1 MVKYE
6 KKKYPFS
13 TSRVKQR
20 EHVLPILPIDTGR
33 YGTPEMLEIFKEEN
47 YFQKLLDVEAALAWA
62 HAQVGNIPKEDAE
75 KIMRMASTKYVKV
88 SRIKEIEREI
98 KHDIM
103 SLVRAFAEVCGSSGA
118 YIHLGITSY
127 DAVDTAKAL
136 QLKEAIELISRKLD
150 ELELVLLKQADRYKR
165 TIMIGRTHGQH
176 ALPITFGLKL
186 SVWMREISR
195 HIQRLRECKERL
207 IVGKMSGAV
216 GTQAG
221 LGAHAL
227 KIQELVMEK
236 LGIKAAEV
244 STQIIQRDRH
254 AELICILAMI
264 ASSLDKFATEI
275 RELQRTEIG
284 EVFEPF
290 ERKKQVGSST
300 MPHKRNPELC
310 ERICGLAK
318 IVRGLVI
325 PALENIPTWHE
336 RDLTQSSSERFII
349 PEACILVDYML
360 YLMIGIISNLE
371 VDEKRMKINVDITQG
386 RTMSEAVMMALTKKG
401 MSRQDA
407 HELLRKLAIRSI
419 SEKVPFKEVLM
430 RDESVTSLLSEK
442 EIEEALRPENY
453 LGTSVEQVEM
463 AIRMTLEERQ
473 ARGLNQ
479 KTAKNRYVYK

>member
-1 MVKYE
+1 
-6 KKKYPFS
+6 
-13 TSRVKQR
+13 
-20 EHVLPILPIDTGR
+20 LPILPIDTGR
-33 YGTPEMLEIFKEEN
+33 YGTPEMRRIFEEEN

-75 KIMRMASTKYVKV
+75 KIMKMASTKYVKI

-127 DAVDTAKAL
+127 DVVDTAKAL
-136 QLKEAIELISRKLD
+136 QLKEALEIINRKLD
-150 ELELVLLKQADRYKR
+150 DLEFVLLKQADRYKN
-165 TIMIGRTHGQH
+165 TIMMGRTHGQH

-195 HIQRLRECKERL
+195 HIQRLRECKERI

-221 LGAHAL
+221 LGTHAL
-227 KIQELVMEK
+227 KIQQLVMKK
-236 LGIKAAEV
+236 LGLKAAEV

-254 AELICILAMI
+254 AELICLLAII
-264 ASSLDKFATEI
+264 ASTLDKFATEI

-290 ERKKQVGSST
+290 KREKQVGSST

-336 RDLTQSSSERFII
+336 RDLTQSSSERFLI

-360 YLMIGIISNLE
+360 HLMIGILSNLE
-371 VDEKRMKINVDITQG
+371 VDEERMRRNIELTQG
-386 RTMSEAVMMALTKKG
+386 RAMSEAVMMALTEKG
-401 MSRQDA
+401 MSRQEA
-407 HELLRKLAIRSI
+407 HELIRKLAFQSL
-419 SEKVPFKEVLM
+419 SEKISFKEALL
-430 RDESVTSLLSEK
+430 RNESVTSLLSEE
-442 EIEEALRPENY
+442 EIEKALKPENY
-453 LGTSVEQVEM
+453 LGTSVKQVEL
-463 AIRMTLEERQ
+463 AIKKTLEERR
-473 ARGLNQ
+473 ARGLDEDPNE
-479 KTAKNRYVYK
+479 K